1 MNKEDNNSVS
11 GLLLKAVRWL
21 CQPLIN
27 LLIEKGVTYPQF
39 CELLKGLYIETAEK
53 KLKEKGI
60 KPTLSRL
67 FIQTGIHRKETKR
80 VLEENLN
87 ANETPFNVSSLGA
100 QIVSRW
106 LGLTEYLDDKG
117 KPLPLQRVGTESGI
131 GFKHLVE
138 SVNKDVH
145 PRAILDEWIR
155 LGIVELDEND
165 FVHLNKKAFVP
176 DASFEEKVF
185 FFGRNIRDHIDT
197 CVQNMVVDSPAKLE
211 RSVYFSALC
220 TESVNSLQKLSDKMA
235 SESLETLNAE
245 ALRLKQNQKSDSSPV
260 FRIRYGC
267 YWFDNIQ
274 NSNQGQKK

>member
-1 MNKEDNNSVS
+1 MNKQDNNSVS

-53 KLKEKGI
+53 KLKEINI

-80 VLEENLN
+80 VLEEN
-87 ANETPFNVSSLGA
+87 NEDETSFNVASLGA

-106 LGLTEYLDDKG
+106 LGLSEYRDKKG
-117 KPLPLQRVGTESGI
+117 HPRPLIRVGTETDV
-131 GFKHLVE
+131 GFKHLIE

-145 PRAILDEWIR
+145 PRAILDEWLR
-155 LGIVELDEND
+155 LGIVELDD
-165 FVHLNKKAFVP
+165 QDYVHLNKAAFVP
-176 DASFEEKVF
+176 DAGFEEKVF

-197 CVQNMVVDSPAKLE
+197 CVQNMIVEGTAKLE
-211 RSVYFSALC
+211 RSVYFSALNE
-220 TESVNSLQKLSDKMA
+220 ESVNRLQTLADKMA
-235 SESLETLNAE
+235 SESLEALNAE
-245 ALRLKQNQKSDSSPV
+245 ALRLKQSQKSNTSPV
-260 FRIRYGC
+260 FRIRFGC
-267 YWFDNIQ
+267 YWFDNIHESTQ
-274 NSNQGQKK
+274 EQQK